1 MGSHDFPLWLRI
13 NHFVNFLFLT
23 MLIRSGIHIL
33 TAKPKLYLNENC
45 SSDTKWLDLSKFSL
59 TTDDSS
65 GLAKAASHVG
75 LPGGLPEKGLD
86 AARGFHFLSVIFWC
100 LNGFVYVFLL
110 FASGEWERL
119 IPISGSFFPRLLN
132 ELGALLCF
140 HLPPHSETYGAI
152 QQLFYACLIFAVA
165 PLSIL
170 TGAAMSVTVD
180 AKYPWY
186 PRLFGGRQAAR
197 SIHYLLLLVY
207 IVFAVVHVSMVA
219 LTGFGEQM
227 NRIALGSRGDG
238 SAGIIAGAFALAF
251 VIVMHAGLNWWSRT
265 DLDRVEKITAF
276 LPSTLGAIALR
287 IFSSTENTDTRS
299 LTVDKLSEA
308 ELRELIRV
316 MLVKQ
321 GLKTQ
326 MEPFPETRKQFDA
339 IVDQLHDLEGNV
351 LEQKLVISG
360 FAARPINEQECS
372 QCMYYLPHR
381 KWCDLPELSLPV
393 EPEWWCRLWRI

>member
-1 MGSHDFPLWLRI
+1 LGSLDFPLWLRI

-45 SSDTKWLDLSKFSL
+45 SRDTEWLDLSRFSL
-59 TTDDSS
+59 TTGDSS
-65 GLAKAASHVG
+65 RLAKVASHVA
-75 LPGGLPEKGLD
+75 LPGGLPEKGLE
-86 AARGFHFLSVIFWC
+86 AARGLHFLSVIFWC
-100 LNGFVYVFLL
+100 LNGLIYTSLL
-110 FASGEWERL
+110 FATGEWKRL
-119 IPISGSFFPRLLN
+119 IPTSGSFFPCLLN
-132 ELGALLCF
+132 ELNALFCF
-140 HLPPHSETYGAI
+140 HLPAHSETYGAI
-152 QQLFYACLIFAVA
+152 QQLFYVSLIFAVA

-170 TGAAMSVTVD
+170 TGAAMSVAVD

-207 IVFAVVHVSMVA
+207 IVFVVVHVSIVA
-219 LTGFGEQM
+219 VTGFAEQM
-227 NRIALGSRGDG
+227 NRITLGSQGDG
-238 SAGIIAGAFALAF
+238 SAGIIVGAIAISVVS
-251 VIVMHAGLNWWSRT
+251 VIHAGLNWWSRI

-276 LPSTLGAIALR
+276 LPSSLGAIALGR
-287 IFSSTENTDTRS
+287 FGSTENTDIKS
-299 LTVDKLSEA
+299 LPADKLSE
-308 ELRELIRV
+308 EQLRELIRV
-316 MLVKQ
+316 MLVEQ
-321 GLKTQ
+321 DLKTQ

-372 QCMYYLPHR
+372 QCMYYLSHR